1 MKNQSTLLGTEA
13 VRIDGQWRV
22 VEVWGNVLQLACNLG
37 PKAARNKSR
46 RSSVRFGALTVK
58 VRPQ

>member
-1 MKNQSTLLGTEA
+1 MKNKVLLGTEA

-22 VEVWGNVLQLACNLG
+22 VDVWGNVLQLACSLG
-37 PKAARNKSR
+37 PKAARNKSG
-46 RSSVRFGALTVK
+46 RSAVCSGAVAVQ